1 MYKEIIEKIKPEL
14 EKTIKFLEGEMTK
27 LRTSHASPSLI
38 EDIQINCFDNVFSLK
53 QLAAISCPR
62 PNEIAVQP
70 WDKSY
75 IEPIE
80 KAISQAGL
88 GLSVVVDKDII
99 RLKLPL
105 LTEET
110 RNNLIRIL
118 GEKAEQTRKTIR
130 HWRENAWDEIQEGFK
145 NGEITEDDKFRGKD
159 ELQKLID
166 GHNERIKEMTERKKK
181 EIEQ

>member
-14 EKTIKFLEGEMTK
+14 EKTIKFLEGELVK
-27 LRTSHASPSLI
+27 LCTSHASPSLI
-38 EDIQINCFDNVFSLK
+38 EDIQVNCFDNNFLLK
-53 QLAAISCPR
+53 QLAAISCPQ

-75 IEPIE
+75 VEPIE

-88 GLSVVVDKDII
+88 GLFVVVDKDII

-105 LTEET
+105 LTGEN
-110 RNNLIRIL
+110 RCNLVRIL
-118 GEKAEQTRKTIR
+118 GEKTEQTRKTIR

-145 NGEITEDDKFRGKD
+145 NGEITEDDKFKGKD

-166 GHNERIKEMTERKKK
+166 GYNEKIKEMTERKKK